1 MGSQEVGKCAFLS
14 FRRKPE
20 FSLFI
25 DLQNIRTQVF
35 IGVTTSYESIQVQK
49 ERCREK
55 AQGTGRTVKGRFE
68 AISQQRMAIVRI
80 NDHAYL
86 IPCAQGGNEVLLK
99 KIIPSKKATNKYV
112 RVEK

>member
-1 MGSQEVGKCAFLS
+1 MVSQEVGKCAFLS

-20 FSLFI
+20 SSLFI

-55 AQGTGRTVKGRFE
+55 A
-68 AISQQRMAIVRI
+68 
-80 NDHAYL
+80 
-86 IPCAQGGNEVLLK
+86 
-99 KIIPSKKATNKYV
+99 
-112 RVEK
+112 